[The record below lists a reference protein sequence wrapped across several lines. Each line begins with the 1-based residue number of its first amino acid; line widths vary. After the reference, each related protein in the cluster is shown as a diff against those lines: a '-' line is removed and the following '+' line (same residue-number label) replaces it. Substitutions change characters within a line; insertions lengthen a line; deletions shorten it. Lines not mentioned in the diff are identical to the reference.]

1 MFKTNNF
8 FYSIALLSGT
18 IIGVGFFSL
27 PYIALKSGILVT
39 LAYLFF
45 LGLVA
50 VIVHYYFCEV
60 SLQTPDFLRL
70 VGFARI
76 HLGKIGR
83 KVALI
88 STIFGLFG
96 AILAYLIVGGEF
108 LKALIGPFLGGGD
121 IFYTLLYFSLGS
133 ILIYF
138 GVKAISKV
146 EFFSLV
152 LFFFLLILL
161 FLGGF
166 KSFDFGNFNIMPKSP
181 SFFLPYGAVLFS
193 LWGASLIPEVEEML
207 GVKKKMIKKVI
218 PYALLIPI
226 IIYIIFIFLVIGL
239 SGSGTTES
247 SLVGLKEFLPV
258 GLFRISLLF
267 GFLATFTSFIALGL
281 TLKKV
286 FCYDLKV
293 DKNLSWLI
301 TCFLPL
307 SLFLLGVRSFIGV
320 ISLVGGVMMGIDAV
334 LILLMY
340 RKIKGSF
347 LVFPLIIIFLGG
359 IIYEVINFLT

>member
-1 MFKTNNF
+1 
-8 FYSIALLSGT
+8 
-18 IIGVGFFSL
+18 
-27 PYIALKSGILVT
+27 
-39 LAYLFF
+39 
-45 LGLVA
+45 
-50 VIVHYYFCEV
+50 
-60 SLQTPDFLRL
+60 
-70 VGFARI
+70 
-76 HLGKIGR
+76 
-83 KVALI
+83 
-88 STIFGLFG
+88 
-96 AILAYLIVGGEF
+96 
-108 LKALIGPFLGGGD
+108 
-121 IFYTLLYFSLGS
+121 
-133 ILIYF
+133 
-138 GVKAISKV
+138 
-146 EFFSLV
+146 
-152 LFFFLLILL
+152 
-161 FLGGF
+161 
-166 KSFDFGNFNIMPKSP
+166 
-181 SFFLPYGAVLFS
+181 
-193 LWGASLIPEVEEML
+193 
-207 GVKKKMIKKVI
+207 
-218 PYALLIPI
+218 
-226 IIYIIFIFLVIGL
+226 VIGL